1 MKHVFPACPS
11 LYIFAAFKINVI
23 MLSKEEISEVI
34 SYCQEHG
41 CSYKDRLTELGIA
54 EWKFY
59 DSKYRYAIQERKIK
73 ESGQFLQLKP
83 SSDGSFVPF
92 PSLDSPKT
100 GRKEDKQKC
109 AQRSML
115 SIELQTSNGTM
126 MRIQGDMSPEHLAAI
141 SYAS

>member
-1 MKHVFPACPS
+1 
-11 LYIFAAFKINVI
+11 

-73 ESGQFLQLKP
+73 ESGQWLEDVLRQMPYYERDGKGALSAGILKSKVAGHASESDHDRTTCRQLDTTCTKSETRLRDLQYVLHR
-83 SSDGSFVPF
+83 V
-92 PSLDSPKT
+92 LT
-100 GRKEDKQKC
+100 
-109 AQRSML
+109 
-115 SIELQTSNGTM
+115 IIITM
-126 MRIQGDMSPEHLAAI
+126 SVIVFFKGI
-141 SYAS
+141 G

>member
-1 MKHVFPACPS
+1 
-11 LYIFAAFKINVI
+11 

-73 ESGQFLQLKP
+73 ESGQWLEDVLRQMPYYERDGKDALSAGILKSKVAGHAP
-83 SSDGSFVPF
+83 ESDQ
-92 PSLDSPKT
+92 DRT
-100 GRKEDKQKC
+100 
-109 AQRSML
+109 
-115 SIELQTSNGTM
+115 T
-126 MRIQGDMSPEHLAAI
+126 
-141 SYAS
+141 